1 MAKPAWPAS
10 LALAKQVRPMT
21 SATLPLHGVR
31 VLDLSD
37 HRAALGSRMLADLG
51 AEVTMV
57 EPDGGSSIRHQA
69 PYVDDQP
76 SPERSYQHLYFNVN
90 KRSVVLDWRSTEGL
104 DRLIELA
111 TSVDILIESN
121 QPGDFPVEQVRKAN
135 PHLIV
140 VSATPYGQRGPKSGW
155 RATDLTATAAGGLL
169 QVSGEREDPPVH
181 GAAFPGHTMTGLT
194 VASSAMTALYG
205 RDRTPGRP
213 GCQIDISMQEATSF
227 QVVQTSNPNIWR
239 WRDEAPY
246 RPALSQVI
254 RCADDRWMAC
264 NVSPN
269 RLPEFIAMLDEA
281 GVKHHLD
288 PDNWEVVHRGDRAAW
303 QYLENPLQDLA
314 KELAAVW
321 PRQKLLERLWEAGMP
336 AMPTLR
342 FSEFAENEHY
352 QTAGQFSE
360 IDTAAVGKGL
370 SYSRS
375 PLDPVQSPLPM
386 RPAPKLGEHNGEP
399 ESEPEPEQGER
410 GADDAGEFPAMP
422 LSGIRV
428 LDLTWVAA
436 GPLTTR
442 LMANFGADV
451 IKVESSGERMDPL
464 RVQPVR
470 GEFNFDLPD
479 LYNEAN
485 TGKRSLTLNLA
496 DERGKAVLR
505 ELVAECDVMVNNYSG
520 GSLARMGFPWE
531 VLRNINPRL
540 ISVHLPGVGGDSP
553 WRRLRTLGNLLKA
566 AAGMNFQMGFPH
578 QPPRGMGVAYPDFTS
593 PQVGVTA
600 ILAALRAC
608 EETGEGREIELSQ
621 LSATVALLGA
631 QWMQFDQLGEDLP
644 RIGNRDP
651 NMCPHGVFPSTGD
664 DQWVAIAMESDD
676 QWPALATLI
685 GREDWSRQEALRTL
699 SGRKSCEEK
708 IEAAIAEW
716 SGELSKW
723 DAAEQMQAAGIA
735 ANAVED
741 LRDMMDVDEHFREHY
756 QRVEQPSHPGFG
768 IWIDGA
774 PWEFAH
780 LERRRLER
788 SPMLGEHN
796 EEVLSGLLGKS
807 QEEIAGLVAAGV
819 VG

>member
-1 MAKPAWPAS
+1 M
-10 LALAKQVRPMT
+10 
-21 SATLPLHGVR
+21 TLPLHGVR

-57 EPDGGSSIRHQA
+57 EPPGGSSIRHLA
-69 PYVDDQP
+69 PFVDDQP
-76 SPERSYQHLYFNVN
+76 SLDGSYQHLYFNVN
-90 KRSVVLDWRSTEGL
+90 KRSVVLDWRSDDGIERLSGL
-104 DRLIELA
+104 AES
-111 TSVDILIESN
+111 TDILIESN
-121 QPGDFPVEQVRKAN
+121 QPGEFPIEAVRQAN

-155 RATDLTATAAGGLL
+155 HATDLTATAAGGLL
-169 QVSGEREDPPVH
+169 QVSGERDDPPVH
-181 GAAFPGHTMTGLT
+181 GAAFPAHTMTGLT
-194 VASSAMTALYG
+194 IASSAMTALHG
-205 RDRTPGRP
+205 RERTPGRP
-213 GCQIDISMQEATSF
+213 GCRIDISMQEATSF

-239 WRDEAPY
+239 WRGEAPY

-254 RCADDRWMAC
+254 RCTDDRWMGC
-264 NVSPN
+264 NISPN
-269 RLPEFIAMLDEA
+269 KLPEFIAMLDEA
-281 GVKHHLD
+281 GVEHSLD
-288 PDNWEVVHRGDRAAW
+288 PENWEVIHRGDRAAW

-314 KELAAVW
+314 RDLAAVW
-321 PRQKLLERLWEAGMP
+321 PRQKLLERLWAAGMP

-352 QTAGQFSE
+352 QTAGQFSD
-360 IDTAAVGKGL
+360 IDTPAVGKSL

-375 PLDPVQSPLPM
+375 ALDPVQSPLPM
-386 RPAPKLGEHNGEP
+386 RPAPSLGEQTISSLPPPAGGDAAGRGGAASFP
-399 ESEPEPEQGER
+399 E
-410 GADDAGEFPAMP
+410 MP

-442 LMANFGADV
+442 LMANFGAEV

-470 GEFNFDLPD
+470 GEFSFDLPD

-485 TGKRSLTLNLA
+485 TGKKSLTLNLA

-520 GSLARMGFPWE
+520 GSLARMGFPWRE
-531 VLRNINPRL
+531 LRQINPRL
-540 ISVHLPGVGGDSP
+540 INVHLPGVGGDSP
-553 WRRLRTLGNLLKA
+553 WRPLRTLGNLLKA
-566 AAGMNFQMGFPH
+566 AAGMNFQMGYPH

-593 PQVGVTA
+593 PHVGVTA

-631 QWMQFDQLGEDLP
+631 QWMQFDQVGEDLP

-651 NMCPHGVFPSTGD
+651 NMCPHGVFPATGD

-685 GREDWSRQEALRTL
+685 GREDWSQRDGLQTL
-699 SGRKSCEEK
+699 AGRKSREDE
-708 IEAAIAEW
+708 IEAAISEW
-716 SGELSKW
+716 TSKLSKW

-741 LRDMMDVDEHFREHY
+741 LRDMMDVDEHFRDHY
-756 QRVEQPSHPGFG
+756 QQVEQPSHPGFG

-780 LERRRLER
+780 LAPRILER

-796 EEVLSGLLGKS
+796 EEILGGLLGKS
-807 QEEIAGLVAAGV
+807 QDEIAELVAAGV

>member
-1 MAKPAWPAS
+1 M
-10 LALAKQVRPMT
+10 
-21 SATLPLHGVR
+21 TLPLDGVR

-57 EPDGGSSIRHQA
+57 EPPGGSSIRHLA
-69 PYVDDQP
+69 PFVDDAP
-76 SPERSYQHLYFNVN
+76 SPDGSYQHLYFNVN
-90 KRSVVLDWRSTEGL
+90 KQSVVLDWRTEEGIQ
-104 DRLIELA
+104 RLLQLVRSA
-111 TSVDILIESN
+111 DILIESN
-121 QPGDFPVEQVRKAN
+121 QPGELPVADVRAAN

-169 QVSGEREDPPVH
+169 QISGERDDPPVH

-194 VASSAMTALYG
+194 VASSAMTALHG
-205 RDRTPGRP
+205 RDRTPGQP

-227 QVVQTSNPNIWR
+227 QTVQTSNPNIWR
-239 WRDEAPY
+239 WRGEAPY

-264 NVSPN
+264 NISPN
-269 RLPEFIAMLDEA
+269 KLPEFIAMLDEA
-281 GVKHHLD
+281 GVEHELD
-288 PDNWEVVHRGDRAAW
+288 PDNWEVIHRGDRAAW

-321 PRQKLLERLWEAGMP
+321 PRQKLLDRLWACGAP

-342 FSEFAENEHY
+342 FSEFAESEHY
-352 QTAGQFSE
+352 QTAGQFNDV
-360 IDTAAVGKGL
+360 DTPAVGKSL

-375 PLDPVQSPLPM
+375 SLDPVQSPLPM
-386 RPAPKLGEHNGEP
+386 RPAPRLGEHSNSAFSASENGTA
-399 ESEPEPEQGER
+399 S
-410 GADDAGEFPAMP
+410 AGRPSNSFPDMP
-422 LSGIRV
+422 LAGIRV

-442 LMANFGADV
+442 LMANFGAEV

-485 TGKRSLTLNLA
+485 TGKKSLTLNLA

-531 VLRNINPRL
+531 ELRQINRRL

-553 WRRLRTLGNLLKA
+553 WRPLRTLGNLLKA
-566 AAGMNFQMGFPH
+566 AAGMNFQMGYPH

-593 PQVGVTA
+593 PHVGVTA
-600 ILAALRAC
+600 ILSALRAR
-608 EETGEGREIELSQ
+608 EKTGEGREIELSQ

-631 QWMQFDQLGEDLP
+631 QWMQFDQVGEDLP

-651 NMCPHGVFPSTGD
+651 NMCPHGVFPSEGD
-664 DQWVAIAMESDD
+664 DQWVAIALESDE
-676 QWPALATLI
+676 QWPAFARTMGRDDWAQQSGLQTLA
-685 GREDWSRQEALRTL
+685 GRQA
-699 SGRKSCEEK
+699 CEEEL
-708 IEAAIAEW
+708 EAAVAEW
-716 SGELSKW
+716 TSGLSKW
-723 DAAEQMQAAGIA
+723 DAAERLQAVGIA

-741 LRDMMDVDEHFREHY
+741 LRDMMDVDEHFRDHY
-756 QRVEQPSHPGFG
+756 QQVEQPSHPGFG
-768 IWIDGA
+768 IWIDAA

-780 LERRRLER
+780 LERRVLER

-796 EEVLSGLLGKS
+796 EEVLGGLLGKS
-807 QEEIAGLVAAGV
+807 QDEIAELVAAGV

>member
-1 MAKPAWPAS
+1 M
-10 LALAKQVRPMT
+10 
-21 SATLPLHGVR
+21 TLPLHGVR

-51 AEVTMV
+51 ADVTMV
-57 EPDGGSSIRHQA
+57 EPPGGSSIRHLA
-69 PYVDDQP
+69 PFVDDAP
-76 SPERSYQHLYFNVN
+76 SPDGSYQHLYFNVN
-90 KRSVVLDWRSTEGL
+90 KQSLVLDWRTDNGL
-104 DRLIELA
+104 ERLLELVQSA
-111 TSVDILIESN
+111 DILIESN
-121 QPGDFPVEQVRKAN
+121 QPGEFPVDKVRTAN

-169 QVSGEREDPPVH
+169 QISGERDDPPVH
-181 GAAFPGHTMTGLT
+181 GAAFPAHTMTGLT
-194 VASSAMTALYG
+194 IASSAMTALHG
-205 RDRTPGRP
+205 RDRTPGCP

-239 WRDEAPY
+239 WRGEAPY

-264 NVSPN
+264 NISPN
-269 RLPEFIAMLDEA
+269 KLPEFIAMLDEA
-281 GVKHHLD
+281 GVEHHLD
-288 PDNWEVVHRGDRAAW
+288 PDNWEVIHRGDRAAW

-314 KELAAVW
+314 KDLAAVW
-321 PRQKLLERLWEAGMP
+321 PRQKLLERLWETGMP

-342 FSEFAENEHY
+342 FSEFAETEHY
-352 QTAGQFSE
+352 PGSGQF
-360 IDTAAVGKGL
+360 IDLETPATGKTL

-375 PLDPVQSPLPM
+375 PLDPVQSPLPL
-386 RPAPKLGEHNGEP
+386 RPSPRLGEHT
-399 ESEPEPEQGER
+399 ESSLPAPSG
-410 GADDAGEFPAMP
+410 GDAAGGGGSGSFPDMP
-422 LSGIRV
+422 LDGIRV

-485 TGKRSLTLNLA
+485 TGKKSLTLNLA

-520 GSLARMGFPWE
+520 GSLARMGFPWDD
-531 VLRNINPRL
+531 LRRINPRL
-540 ISVHLPGVGGDSP
+540 ILVHLPGVGGDSP
-553 WRRLRTLGNLLKA
+553 WRPLRTLGNLLKA

-593 PQVGVTA
+593 PHVGVTA
-600 ILAALRAC
+600 ILAALRARA
-608 EETGEGREIELSQ
+608 ETGEGREIELSQ

-631 QWMQFDQLGEDLP
+631 QWMQFDQVGQDLP
-644 RIGNRDP
+644 RIGNRDY

-676 QWPALATLI
+676 QWPALAMLI
-685 GREDWSRQEALRTL
+685 GREDWSRQEELQSLA
-699 SGRKSCEEK
+699 GRKSCEDE
-708 IEAAIAEW
+708 IDAAIADW
-716 SGELSKW
+716 TGELSKW
-723 DAAEQMQAAGIA
+723 EAAEQMQAVGIA

-741 LRDMMDVDEHFREHY
+741 LRDMMDIDEHFRDHY

-780 LERRRLER
+780 LEPRRLER

-796 EEVLSGLLGKS
+796 EEVLQGLLGKS
-807 QEEIAGLVAAGV
+807 REEIAELVAAGV
-819 VG
+819 IG

>member
-1 MAKPAWPAS
+1 
-10 LALAKQVRPMT
+10 
-21 SATLPLHGVR
+21 
-31 VLDLSD
+31 
-37 HRAALGSRMLADLG
+37 MLADLG

-57 EPDGGSSIRHQA
+57 EPPGGSSIRHLA
-69 PYVDDQP
+69 PFVGDAP
-76 SPERSYQHLYFNVN
+76 SPDGSYQHLYFNVN
-90 KRSVVLDWRSTEGL
+90 KRSIVLDWRTDKGL
-104 DRLIELA
+104 ERLLELA
-111 TSVDILIESN
+111 QSADILIESN
-121 QPGDFPVEQVRKAN
+121 QPGEFAVDEVRTAN

-140 VSATPYGQRGPKSGW
+140 VSATPYGQRGPKSSW
-155 RATDLTATAAGGLL
+155 RATDLTSTAAGGLL
-169 QVSGEREDPPVH
+169 QISGERDDPPVH
-181 GAAFPGHTMTGLT
+181 GAAFPAHTMTGLT
-194 VASSAMTALYG
+194 IASSAMTALHG
-205 RDRTPGRP
+205 RERTPGCP

-239 WRDEAPY
+239 WRGEAPY

-264 NVSPN
+264 NISPN
-269 RLPEFIAMLDEA
+269 KLPEFIAMLDEA
-281 GVKHHLD
+281 GVEHHLD
-288 PDNWEVVHRGDRAAW
+288 PDNWEVIHRGDRAAW

-314 KELAAVW
+314 KDLAAVW

-342 FSEFAENEHY
+342 FSEFAETEHY
-352 QTAGQFSE
+352 PGSGQF
-360 IDTAAVGKGL
+360 IDLETPATGKTL

-375 PLDPVQSPLPM
+375 PLDPVQSPLPL
-386 RPAPKLGEHNGEP
+386 RPSPSLGEHT
-399 ESEPEPEQGER
+399 ESSLPAPSG
-410 GADDAGEFPAMP
+410 GDAAGGDGSGSFPDMP
-422 LSGIRV
+422 LDGIRV

-442 LMANFGADV
+442 LMANFGAEV

-470 GEFNFDLPD
+470 GEFNVDLPD

-485 TGKRSLTLNLA
+485 TGKKSLTLNLA

-531 VLRNINPRL
+531 ELRQINPRL
-540 ISVHLPGVGGDSP
+540 ILVHLPGVGGDSP
-553 WRRLRTLGNLLKA
+553 WRPLRTLGNLLKA

-593 PQVGVTA
+593 PHVGVTA
-600 ILAALRAC
+600 ILAALRARA
-608 EETGEGREIELSQ
+608 ETGEGREIELSQ

-631 QWMQFDQLGEDLP
+631 QWMQFDQVGQDLP
-644 RIGNRDP
+644 RIGNRDY

-676 QWPALATLI
+676 QWPALAMLI
-685 GREDWSRQEALRTL
+685 GREDWSRQEELQSLA
-699 SGRKSCEEK
+699 GRKSCEDE
-708 IEAAIAEW
+708 IDAAIAEW
-716 SGELSKW
+716 TGELSKW
-723 DAAEQMQAAGIA
+723 EAAEQMQAAGIA

-741 LRDMMDVDEHFREHY
+741 LRDMMDIDEHFRDHY
-756 QRVEQPSHPGFG
+756 QRVQQPSHPGFG

-780 LERRRLER
+780 LEPRTLER

-796 EEVLSGLLGKS
+796 EEVLQGLLGKS
-807 QEEIAGLVAAGV
+807 REEIAELVAAGAI
-819 VG
+819 G